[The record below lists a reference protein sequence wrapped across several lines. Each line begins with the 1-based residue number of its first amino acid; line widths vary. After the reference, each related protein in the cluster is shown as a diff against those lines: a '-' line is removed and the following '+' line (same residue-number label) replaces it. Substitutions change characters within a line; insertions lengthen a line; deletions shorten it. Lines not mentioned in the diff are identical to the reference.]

1 MTTPASKPTGPLT
14 NRAVAGRLLALAQ
27 QLQSKGEN
35 AFKVKAYR
43 RAAETIAGLSDSIA
57 AEVHAGSDLTRY
69 SGIGKGIAAALREIV
84 TTGSLGQ
91 LDLLLA
97 DTPPEVA
104 ALNEYPRLD
113 PKRVLRAYK
122 KLKIASVQEL
132 KERLETG
139 EVGRV
144 LGQRDEQHFRQALT
158 EVREILLEDADPLA
172 RSIQRFLLQKCG
184 ASRAEAVGA
193 YRRRVEVISELSFV
207 VVTDDFPALVEKAS
221 RYGGGTPLVAADD
234 QRATFTLSAGI
245 SLILECVPASQ
256 WGVAQI
262 QATGSAAHVEALQD
276 RLGRL
281 SKAAKNKKVL
291 LDETSTYRALGLTF
305 IPPEL
310 REGRDEVELAAAD
323 KLPTLVAASD
333 IRGELHA
340 HTTSSDGM
348 HTIEE
353 MAAAAGERG
362 YDYLGVTDHS
372 QSLKI
377 ARGLSQ
383 DALWEQIHAIDQL
396 NERGLGVRL
405 LKSAEVDI
413 LADGSLDYPGE
424 LLAELDYTIC
434 SIHSK
439 FRLGKPEQTERIM
452 RAMDNPHFKILGHT
466 TGRLL
471 LRRSGYEVD
480 WERLISHAREAQ
492 VSFEINASPD
502 RLDLSADN
510 ARRVHAAGIKI
521 AVCTDAHHVRELD
534 YMRCGIDVARRAG
547 LEKKDIL
554 NCLPWPK
561 LSLALKR

>member
-1 MTTPASKPTGPLT
+1 MTTRVSKPVRSLS
-14 NRAVAGRLLALAQ
+14 NDVIAGRLLALAQ
-27 QLQSKGEN
+27 QLQSRGEN

-43 RAAETIAGLSDSIA
+43 RAAETVARLSESIEAG
-57 AEVHAGSDLTRY
+57 VHAGSDLTRY
-69 SGIGKGIAAALREIV
+69 AGIGKGIAAALREIV

-104 ALNEYPRLD
+104 ALNEHPRLD
-113 PKRVLRAYK
+113 PKRVLRAYR
-122 KLKIASVQEL
+122 KLGISAVEEL

-144 LGQRDEQHFRQALT
+144 LGQREEQHFRQALT
-158 EVREILLEDADPLA
+158 NAREILLEDADLIA
-172 RSIQRFLLQKCG
+172 RSMQEFLLKKCG
-184 ASRAEAVGA
+184 ASRAEPVGD
-193 YRRRVEVISELSFV
+193 YRRRVEVVSELSFI
-207 VVTDDFPALVEKAS
+207 VTTENFAALVEKAA
-221 RYGGGTPLVAADD
+221 RYGGGTPLVAAEDH
-234 QRATFTLSAGI
+234 RATFTLSAGI
-245 SLILECVPASQ
+245 SLSVECVPLSR
-256 WGVAQI
+256 WGLALI
-262 QATGSAAHVEALQD
+262 NATGSEAHVKALRE
-276 RLGRL
+276 RLGPL
-281 SKAAKNKKVL
+281 SKWARNKKAL
-291 LDETSTYRALGLTF
+291 LDETSTYRAAGLAF

-310 REGRDEVELAAAD
+310 REGRDEIEQAAAGR
-323 KLPTLVAASD
+323 LPTLVTVGD
-333 IRGELHA
+333 IRGELHS
-340 HTTSSDGM
+340 HTTSSDGI
-348 HTIEE
+348 HSIEE
-353 MAAAAGERG
+353 MATAARERG

-377 ARGLSQ
+377 ARGLPEE
-383 DALWEQIHAIDQL
+383 ALWEQIRAIDRL
-396 NERGLGVRL
+396 NERGAGVRL

-413 LADGSLDYPGE
+413 LADGSLDYPDE

-439 FRLGKPEQTERIM
+439 FRLGTTEQTERIM
-452 RAMDNPHFKILGHT
+452 RAMDNPYFKILGHT

-480 WERLISHAREAQ
+480 WERLISHAREAH

-502 RLDLSADN
+502 RLDLSAEN

-561 LSLALKR
+561 LSVALKR